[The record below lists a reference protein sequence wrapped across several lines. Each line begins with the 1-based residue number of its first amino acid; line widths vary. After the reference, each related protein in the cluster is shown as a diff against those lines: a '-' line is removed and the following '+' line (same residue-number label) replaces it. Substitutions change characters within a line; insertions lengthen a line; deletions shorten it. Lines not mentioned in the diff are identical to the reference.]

1 LKIYIMR
8 HGPAED
14 QAPTGR
20 DIDRKLTVSGRA
32 RTELAAHELG
42 RWERPKRVIASPLV
56 RTVETA
62 EVLIAALGL
71 GFELETREELAPG
84 GNAIGLLG
92 ELATQGAKRV
102 IVIGHEPDVSSLA
115 ALLLPSW
122 ARSFDKAMIVGLKI
136 DRASLVQRT
145 ENTPTAKLRF
155 VIDAKRLHN

>member
-1 LKIYIMR
+1 MR

-20 DIDRKLTVSGRA
+20 DFDRKLTSSGRA

-42 RWERPKRVIASPLV
+42 RWERPKRVISSPLV

-71 GFELETREELAPG
+71 DFDLETREELAPG
-84 GNAIGLLG
+84 GDGLHLLG
-92 ELATQGAKRV
+92 ELASQGAKRV

-136 DRASLVQRT
+136 DRASLAERT
-145 ENTPTAKLRF
+145 KDTPAAKLRF
-155 VIDAKRLHN
+155 VIDPKRLHN

>member
-20 DIDRKLTVSGRA
+20 DFDRKLTVSGRA
-32 RTELAAHELG
+32 RTEFAAHELG
-42 RWERPKRVIASPLV
+42 RWERPKRVISSPLV

-62 EVLIAALGL
+62 QVVIAALDL
-71 GFELETREELAPG
+71 GFDFERRDELAPG
-84 GNAIGLLG
+84 GNAMGLLG

-136 DRASLVQRT
+136 DRASLAQRS
-145 ENTPTAKLRF
+145 EDAPSAKLRF

>member
-20 DIDRKLTVSGRA
+20 DFDRKLTTSGRA

-42 RWERPKRVIASPLV
+42 RWERPKRVISSPLV

-62 EVLIAALGL
+62 EVVIAALGL
-71 GFELETREELAPG
+71 AFDFETRDELAPG
-84 GNAIGLLG
+84 GDALRLLG

-136 DRASLVQRT
+136 ERASLAQRT
-145 ENTPTAKLRF
+145 NDSPSAKLRF

>member
-1 LKIYIMR
+1 MGTTQTR
-8 HGPAED
+8 HREP
-14 QAPTGR
+14 P
-20 DIDRKLTVSGRA
+20 RA
-32 RTELAAHELG
+32 H
-42 RWERPKRVIASPLV
+42 
-56 RTVETA
+56 
-62 EVLIAALGL
+62 
-71 GFELETREELAPG
+71 REELAPG

>member
-1 LKIYIMR
+1 MKIYIMR

-14 QAPTGR
+14 QAATGR
-20 DIDRKLTVSGRA
+20 DYDRKLTTSGRA

-42 RWERPKRVIASPLV
+42 RWERPKRVVTSPLV

-62 EVLIAALGL
+62 EVVIRALGL
-71 GFELETREELAPG
+71 AFDLETRDELAPG
-84 GNAIGLLG
+84 GDALRLFG

-102 IVIGHEPDVSSLA
+102 IVIGHEPDVSSLT

-136 DRASLVQRT
+136 DRASLTERT
-145 ENTPTAKLRF
+145 KDTPPAKLRF

>member
-1 LKIYIMR
+1 VKIYIMR

-20 DIDRKLTVSGRA
+20 DFDRKLTSSGRA

-42 RWERPKRVIASPLV
+42 HWERPQRVVSSPLV

-62 EVLIAALGL
+62 EVVIAVLSLAL
-71 GFELETREELAPG
+71 ELETREELAPG
-84 GNAIGLLG
+84 GDALRLLG

-102 IVIGHEPDVSSLA
+102 ILIGHEPDVSSLT
-115 ALLLPSW
+115 ALLLPTWS
-122 ARSFDKAMIVGLKI
+122 RSFDKAMVVGLKI
-136 DRASLVQRT
+136 DRESLAHRT
-145 ENTPTAKLRF
+145 KDAPAAKLRF